1 MFEEEL
7 VFNVRF
13 YFDKGKEMFWERE
26 KKIIMGCFAI
36 CNATQAFPAF
46 PKRIDI
52 VALNLPV
59 L

>member
-1 MFEEEL
+1 MCAFIL
-7 VFNVRF
+7 
-13 YFDKGKEMFWERE
+13 RE
-26 KKIIMGCFAI
+26 IRCSGREKKKIIMGCFAI

>member
-7 VFNVRF
+7 IFNVRF
-13 YFDKGKEMFWERE
+13 YFDKGKE
-26 KKIIMGCFAI
+26 IIMGCFAI

-46 PKRIDI
+46 PKGIDI